1 MIARVFIP
9 TAELAIPTGTPIN
22 EANAEIEK
30 EPLTEELNLRNLMQT
45 FNVGHLMQEFNAD
58 IKKMSPVA
66 H

>member
-30 EPLTEELNLRNLMQT
+30 EPLTEELNLRKCLFLVLNS
-45 FNVGHLMQEFNAD
+45 N
-58 IKKMSPVA
+58 
-66 H
+66 